1 MVIQGHVEVSVIT
14 TTYNGLPFLSE
25 ALESVL
31 GQTLADFEY
40 IIVDDG
46 STDATPEVVGAI
58 TDSRLCYIKCERMGR
73 PAALNLALRE
83 SHGRYVA
90 NLDADDW
97 MLPERLAAQKAF
109 LDANPDVGMVG
120 SAYYL
125 RYPDGSETEVDFP
138 LGDAELRRR
147 LYIGYPFIHSA
158 VMYRRASLVMVG
170 GFDESMLCAIDYEA
184 CTRVALQARL
194 ANLPDLLVVRRVYE
208 GNYFMQQISPGQYL
222 AALSRTK
229 WRYWKGTGRPLA
241 MLPAMLAST
250 GLGGVRK
257 WMQR

>member
-1 MVIQGHVEVSVIT
+1 MELSVIT

-25 ALESVL
+25 AIESVL
-31 GQTLADFEY
+31 GQTLVDFEY

-46 STDATPEVVGAI
+46 STDATSDVVGSI
-58 TDSRLCYIKCERMGR
+58 SDSRLRYIRGERMGR
-73 PAALNLALRE
+73 AVALNLALRE
-83 SHGRYVA
+83 AQGRYVA
-90 NLDADDW
+90 NIDADDW
-97 MLPERLAAQKAF
+97 MLPQRLASQKAY

-125 RYPDGSETEVDFP
+125 RYPDGSETEVEFP
-138 LGDAELRRR
+138 LEDAELRRR

-158 VMYRRASLVMVG
+158 VMYRRDLLARAE

-184 CTRVALQARL
+184 CTRVALKARL
-194 ANLPDLLVVRRVYE
+194 ANLPDLLVVRRVHDK
-208 GNYFMQQISPGQYL
+208 NYFIQQISPGQYL

-229 WRYWKGTGRPLA
+229 WRYWKGTGRPLS
-241 MLPAMLAST
+241 MLPLMLAST
-250 GLGGVRK
+250 GSSGVRK

>member
-1 MVIQGHVEVSVIT
+1 VELSVIT

-25 ALESVL
+25 AIESVL
-31 GQTLADFEY
+31 EQTREDFEY

-58 TDSRLCYIKCERMGR
+58 TDSRLRYIKCGRMGR
-73 PAALNLALRE
+73 AAALNLALRE
-83 SHGRYVA
+83 ARGLYVA

-97 MLPERLAAQKAF
+97 MLPERLAAQRAF

-120 SAYYL
+120 SAHYL
-125 RYPDGSETEVDFP
+125 RYPDGSEIEVEFP
-138 LGDAELRRR
+138 LEDAELRRR

-158 VMYRRASLVMVG
+158 VMYRRDSLVRAG

-184 CTRVALQARL
+184 CTRVALQTRL
-194 ANLPDLLVVRRVYE
+194 ANLPDLLVVRRVHE
-208 GNYFMQQISPGQYL
+208 KNYFMQQISPGQYL
-222 AALSRTK
+222 TALSRTK
-229 WRYWKGTGRPLA
+229 WRYWKGAGRHLSV
-241 MLPAMLAST
+241 LPVMLAST
-250 GLGGVRK
+250 GLSGVRK